1 MAEPTSNPFL
11 NLGLQAAEVLRQ
23 RLSQPPS
30 EPVVPVEVTVEEPE
44 SPEVAAADGDELE
57 VRLGGIASRLR
68 QLEDVLLP

>member
-23 RLSQPPS
+23 RLSQSPS
-30 EPVVPVEVTVEEPE
+30 EPVVPVEITVEEPE
-44 SPEVAAADGDELE
+44 SPELTAVHGDELQ
-57 VRLGGIASRLR
+57 VRLSGIASRLR

>member
-30 EPVVPVEVTVEEPE
+30 EPVVPVEITVEEPE
-44 SPEVAAADGDELE
+44 SPELTAVHGDELQ
-57 VRLGGIASRLR
+57 VRLSGIASRLR